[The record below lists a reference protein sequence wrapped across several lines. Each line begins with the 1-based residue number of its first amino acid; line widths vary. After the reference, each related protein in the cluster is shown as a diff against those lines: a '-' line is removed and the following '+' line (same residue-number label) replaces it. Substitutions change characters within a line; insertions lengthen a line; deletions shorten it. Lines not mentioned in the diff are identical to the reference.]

1 MAEFAPADL
10 AAALNVPLH
19 TAQRLIGEGLELT
32 HRLPRL
38 WGHVRAGL
46 VPVWL
51 YSPGAAHEG
60 EINEVAAPEVPQQQ
74 QQAAPQTTTSAPKAT
89 GSTPTPQ
96 QQQQQ
101 TQQQAQTRTVS
112 GPAVN
117 TSEGTVQ
124 VQVTFQGTKIID
136 VKALRA
142 PNSNPTRMALP
153 LLRESALKAQ
163 SADIDT
169 VSGASATS
177 EGYKQSLQAA
187 IDGAQ

>member
-1 MAEFAPADL
+1 MKRAIPVLVLSA
-10 AAALNVPLH
+10 
-19 TAQRLIGEGLELT
+19 
-32 HRLPRL
+32 
-38 WGHVRAGL
+38 AGL
-46 VPVWL
+46 VPVWI

-60 EINEVAAPEVPQQQ
+60 ELSEVAAPPAQEQTQ
-74 QQAAPQTTTSAPKAT
+74 QQAAPQTTAPKAT
-89 GSTPTPQ
+89 GAAPKTTGAAPRTSQ
-96 QQQQQ
+96 QQT
-101 TQQQAQTRTVS
+101 TQQQAQNRSVS

-124 VQVTFQGTKIID
+124 VQVTLQGTKIVD

-169 VSGASATS
+169 VSGATATS

-187 IDGAQ
+187 IDGAR

>member
-1 MAEFAPADL
+1 MKRAIPVL
-10 AAALNVPLH
+10 ALSV
-19 TAQRLIGEGLELT
+19 
-32 HRLPRL
+32 
-38 WGHVRAGL
+38 AGL

-60 EINEVAAPEVPQQQ
+60 EINEAAAAPETQQQ
-74 QQAAPQTTTSAPKAT
+74 PQTQAAPKTTAPKTTGSAPKAT
-89 GSTPTPQ
+89 GSAPTTQ

-101 TQQQAQTRTVS
+101 PQQAQTRTVS

-124 VQVTFQGTKIID
+124 VQVTLQGNKITD

-153 LLRESALKAQ
+153 ILRESALKAQ

-169 VSGASATS
+169 VSGATATS

>member
-1 MAEFAPADL
+1 MKRAIPVL
-10 AAALNVPLH
+10 ALSV
-19 TAQRLIGEGLELT
+19 
-32 HRLPRL
+32 
-38 WGHVRAGL
+38 AGL
-46 VPVWL
+46 VPVWI

-60 EINEVAAPEVPQQQ
+60 ELSEVAAPPAQEQTQ
-74 QQAAPQTTTSAPKAT
+74 QQAAPQATARQTAAPQATGAAPKT
-89 GSTPTPQ
+89 TQ
-96 QQQQQ
+96 QQT
-101 TQQQAQTRTVS
+101 TQQQAQNRSVS

-124 VQVTFQGTKIID
+124 VQVTLQGTKIVD

-169 VSGASATS
+169 VSGATATS

>member
-1 MAEFAPADL
+1 VKRAIPVL
-10 AAALNVPLH
+10 ALSV
-19 TAQRLIGEGLELT
+19 
-32 HRLPRL
+32 
-38 WGHVRAGL
+38 AGL

-60 EINEVAAPEVPQQQ
+60 EINEAAAAPETQ
-74 QQAAPQTTTSAPKAT
+74 QQAQTPAPQTTTSAPKAT
-89 GSTPTPQ
+89 GAAPTTQ
-96 QQQQQ
+96 QQQQQTQQQ

-112 GPAVN
+112 GTAVN

-124 VQVTFQGTKIID
+124 VQVTFQGSKIVD

-153 LLRESALKAQ
+153 ILRQSALKAQ

-169 VSGASATS
+169 VSGATATS
-177 EGYKQSLQAA
+177 DGYKQSLQAA

>member
-1 MAEFAPADL
+1 MKRAIPVL
-10 AAALNVPLH
+10 ALSV
-19 TAQRLIGEGLELT
+19 
-32 HRLPRL
+32 
-38 WGHVRAGL
+38 AGL
-46 VPVWL
+46 VPVWV

-60 EINEVAAPEVPQQQ
+60 ELSEVAAPPAQTQQQ
-74 QQAAPQTTTSAPKAT
+74 T
-89 GSTPTPQ
+89 
-96 QQQQQ
+96 QQQQ
-101 TQQQAQTRTVS
+101 TQQKTAPQTTGSAPKPTGAAPKTTTQQQQTTQQQAQNRTVS
-112 GPAVN
+112 GRAVN

-153 LLRESALKAQ
+153 LLRQSALKAQ

-169 VSGASATS
+169 VSGATATS
-177 EGYKQSLQAA
+177 DGYKQSLQAA

>member
-1 MAEFAPADL
+1 VKRAIPVL
-10 AAALNVPLH
+10 ALSV
-19 TAQRLIGEGLELT
+19 
-32 HRLPRL
+32 
-38 WGHVRAGL
+38 AGL

-51 YSPGAAHEG
+51 YSPGAAHDG
-60 EINEVAAPEVPQQQ
+60 ELTEVAAPETQQQ
-74 QQAAPQTTTSAPKAT
+74 NQAAPKTTGSAPKTTGSAPKAT
-89 GSTPTPQ
+89 GSAPTTQPQ
-96 QQQQQ
+96 QQQQA
-101 TQQQAQTRTVS
+101 QARTVS

-124 VQVTFQGTKIID
+124 VQVTFQGTKITD

-169 VSGASATS
+169 VSGATATS

>member
-1 MAEFAPADL
+1 VKRAIPVL
-10 AAALNVPLH
+10 ALSV
-19 TAQRLIGEGLELT
+19 
-32 HRLPRL
+32 
-38 WGHVRAGL
+38 AGL
-46 VPVWL
+46 VPVWI

-60 EINEVAAPEVPQQQ
+60 ELSEVAAPPAQQQ
-74 QQAAPQTTTSAPKAT
+74 QQTTQQQTAPKTTGSAPKAT
-89 GSTPTPQ
+89 GAAPKTT

-101 TQQQAQTRTVS
+101 TTQQQAQNRNVP

-124 VQVTFQGTKIID
+124 VQVTLQGKKIID

-169 VSGASATS
+169 VSGATATS

-187 IDGAQ
+187 LDGAQ

>member
-1 MAEFAPADL
+1 MKRAIPVL
-10 AAALNVPLH
+10 ALSV
-19 TAQRLIGEGLELT
+19 
-32 HRLPRL
+32 
-38 WGHVRAGL
+38 AGL
-46 VPVWL
+46 VPVWI

-60 EINEVAAPEVPQQQ
+60 ELTEVAAPEIPQQQQ
-74 QQAAPQTTTSAPKAT
+74 QQAAPKTTTSAPKAT
-89 GSTPTPQ
+89 GSAPTPQ

-101 TQQQAQTRTVS
+101 TPQQAQTRSVS

-124 VQVTFQGTKIID
+124 VQVTFQGTKITD

-169 VSGASATS
+169 VSGATATS
-177 EGYKQSLQAA
+177 EGYKKSLQAA

>member
-1 MAEFAPADL
+1 MKRAIPVL
-10 AAALNVPLH
+10 ALSV
-19 TAQRLIGEGLELT
+19 
-32 HRLPRL
+32 
-38 WGHVRAGL
+38 AGL
-46 VPVWL
+46 VPVWV

-60 EINEVAAPEVPQQQ
+60 ELSEVAAPQE
-74 QQAAPQTTTSAPKAT
+74 QAAPQTTAPRTTAPKTT
-89 GSTPTPQ
+89 GAAPKTTGAAPKTT
-96 QQQQQ
+96 QQ
-101 TQQQAQTRTVS
+101 TQQQAQNRSVS

-124 VQVTFQGTKIID
+124 VQVTLQGTKIVD

-169 VSGASATS
+169 VSGATATS

-187 IDGAQ
+187 IDQAK

>member
-1 MAEFAPADL
+1 MKWAIPVAVL
-10 AAALNVPLH
+10 SV
-19 TAQRLIGEGLELT
+19 
-32 HRLPRL
+32 
-38 WGHVRAGL
+38 AGL

-60 EINEVAAPEVPQQQ
+60 EINEAAAPPAQEQQQVVPQTT
-74 QQAAPQTTTSAPKAT
+74 APQTTAPKAT
-89 GSTPTPQ
+89 GAAPKTIGAAPKTTTPQ
-96 QQQQQ
+96 QQ
-101 TQQQAQTRTVS
+101 AQNRTVP

-124 VQVTFQGTKIID
+124 VQVTLQGTKIVD

-169 VSGASATS
+169 VSGATATS
-177 EGYKQSLQAA
+177 DGYKQSLQAA
-187 IDGAQ
+187 LDGAK

>member
-1 MAEFAPADL
+1 VKRAIPVL
-10 AAALNVPLH
+10 ALSV
-19 TAQRLIGEGLELT
+19 
-32 HRLPRL
+32 
-38 WGHVRAGL
+38 AGL
-46 VPVWL
+46 VPVWM

-60 EINEVAAPEVPQQQ
+60 ELSEVAAPETQQQ
-74 QQAAPQTTTSAPKAT
+74 QTQPQTAPKTTGSAPRTTGSAPKAT
-89 GSTPTPQ
+89 GSAPTTQ
-96 QQQQQ
+96 Q
-101 TQQQAQTRTVS
+101 QQQAQTRNVA

-124 VQVTFQGTKIID
+124 VQVTFQGTKITD

-153 LLRESALKAQ
+153 ILRESALKAQ

-169 VSGASATS
+169 VSGATATS
-177 EGYKQSLQAA
+177 DGYKQSLQAA

>member
-1 MAEFAPADL
+1 MKWAIPVAVL
-10 AAALNVPLH
+10 SV
-19 TAQRLIGEGLELT
+19 
-32 HRLPRL
+32 
-38 WGHVRAGL
+38 AGL

-60 EINEVAAPEVPQQQ
+60 EINEVAAPPAQEQQTVPP
-74 QQAAPQTTTSAPKAT
+74 ATTTAPKTTGSAPKTTGSAPQT
-89 GSTPTPQ
+89 
-96 QQQQQ
+96 QQQ
-101 TQQQAQTRTVS
+101 TQQQQQNRTVA

-124 VQVTFQGTKIID
+124 VQVTLQGKKIVD

-142 PNSNPTRMALP
+142 PNSDPTRMALP
-153 LLRESALKAQ
+153 LLKQSALKAQ

-169 VSGASATS
+169 VSGATATS

-187 IDGAQ
+187 LDGAK

>member
-1 MAEFAPADL
+1 MKRAIPVL
-10 AAALNVPLH
+10 ALSV
-19 TAQRLIGEGLELT
+19 
-32 HRLPRL
+32 
-38 WGHVRAGL
+38 AGL
-46 VPVWL
+46 VPVWV

-60 EINEVAAPEVPQQQ
+60 ELSEVAAPP
-74 QQAAPQTTTSAPKAT
+74 AQT
-89 GSTPTPQ
+89 

-101 TQQQAQTRTVS
+101 TQQQTAPQTTGSAPKPTGAAPKTTTQQQQTTQQQAQNRSVS

-169 VSGASATS
+169 VSGATATS

-187 IDGAQ
+187 LDGAR

>member
-1 MAEFAPADL
+1 MK
-10 AAALNVPLH
+10 
-19 TAQRLIGEGLELT
+19 
-32 HRLPRL
+32 
-38 WGHVRAGL
+38 RAIPVLLLSVGGL

-51 YSPGAAHEG
+51 YEPGAAHEG
-60 EINEVAAPEVPQQQ
+60 EISEIAAPE
-74 QQAAPQTTTSAPKAT
+74 
-89 GSTPTPQ
+89 TPQ
-96 QQQQQ
+96 QTQAQTQPKAPTPTLVSPQSTAPAPTTQQ
-101 TQQQAQTRTVS
+101 QQQAQTRNVS

-124 VQVTFQGTKIID
+124 VQVTFQGTRITD

-169 VSGASATS
+169 VSGATATS
-177 EGYKQSLQAA
+177 DGYKQSLQAA

>member
-1 MAEFAPADL
+1 
-10 AAALNVPLH
+10 VK
-19 TAQRLIGEGLELT
+19 
-32 HRLPRL
+32 
-38 WGHVRAGL
+38 RAIPVLLLSVGGL

-51 YSPGAAHEG
+51 YEPGAAHEG
-60 EINEVAAPEVPQQQ
+60 EISEVAAPETPQQTQTQAQTQAQTKAPTPTLVSPQSSGTKTPAPTQQQ
-74 QQAAPQTTTSAPKAT
+74 QQAQP
-89 GSTPTPQ
+89 
-96 QQQQQ
+96 
-101 TQQQAQTRTVS
+101 RTVS
-112 GPAVN
+112 GPAVQ

-124 VQVTFQGTKIID
+124 VQVTFQGTKITD

-169 VSGASATS
+169 VSGATATS
-177 EGYKQSLQAA
+177 DGYKQSLQAA

>member
-1 MAEFAPADL
+1 VKRAIPVL
-10 AAALNVPLH
+10 VLS
-19 TAQRLIGEGLELT
+19 I
-32 HRLPRL
+32 
-38 WGHVRAGL
+38 AGL
-46 VPVWL
+46 VPVWI
-51 YSPGAAHEG
+51 YQPGAAHEG
-60 EINEVAAPEVPQQQ
+60 ELTEVAAPETPQQAPKQ
-74 QQAAPQTTTSAPKAT
+74 TPNPTLAAPQTTGSAPKTA
-89 GSTPTPQ
+89 GSAPTTQPQ

-101 TQQQAQTRTVS
+101 QQQAQLRNVP

-124 VQVTFQGTKIID
+124 VQVTFQGTKITD

-153 LLRESALKAQ
+153 LLRASALKAQ

-169 VSGASATS
+169 VSGATATS
-177 EGYKQSLQAA
+177 DGYKQSLQAA

>member
-1 MAEFAPADL
+1 VKRAIPVL
-10 AAALNVPLH
+10 ALSV
-19 TAQRLIGEGLELT
+19 
-32 HRLPRL
+32 
-38 WGHVRAGL
+38 AGL

-60 EINEVAAPEVPQQQ
+60 EINEAAAAPETQQQ
-74 QQAAPQTTTSAPKAT
+74 PQKQAAPKTTSPAPRTT
-89 GSTPTPQ
+89 GSAPAQ

-101 TQQQAQTRTVS
+101 QPQQQQAQPRTVS

-124 VQVTFQGTKIID
+124 VQVTLQGNKITD

-153 LLRESALKAQ
+153 ILRESALKAQ

-169 VSGASATS
+169 VSGATATS

>member
-1 MAEFAPADL
+1 VKRAIPVL
-10 AAALNVPLH
+10 ALSV
-19 TAQRLIGEGLELT
+19 
-32 HRLPRL
+32 
-38 WGHVRAGL
+38 AGL

-51 YSPGAAHEG
+51 YQPGAAHEG
-60 EINEVAAPEVPQQQ
+60 ELTEVAAPETQQQQTRTQAPPQTQAAPKTSGSAPKTSGSAPPPQQQPQQQ
-74 QQAAPQTTTSAPKAT
+74 Q
-89 GSTPTPQ
+89 
-96 QQQQQ
+96 
-101 TQQQAQTRTVS
+101 TRNVA
-112 GPAVN
+112 GPAVQ

-124 VQVTFQGTKIID
+124 VQVTFQGTKITD

-153 LLRESALKAQ
+153 ILRQSALKAQ

-169 VSGASATS
+169 VSGATATS

>member
-1 MAEFAPADL
+1 MKRAIPVL
-10 AAALNVPLH
+10 ALSV
-19 TAQRLIGEGLELT
+19 
-32 HRLPRL
+32 
-38 WGHVRAGL
+38 AGL

-60 EINEVAAPEVPQQQ
+60 EINEAAAAPETQQQ
-74 QQAAPQTTTSAPKAT
+74 KQTPAPAAPKTTSPAPKANGT
-89 GSTPTPQ
+89 APTTQQ

-101 TQQQAQTRTVS
+101 TQTRNVS

-124 VQVTFQGTKIID
+124 VQVTLQGTKITD

-169 VSGASATS
+169 VSGATATS

-187 IDGAQ
+187 LDGAK

>member
-1 MAEFAPADL
+1 MKRAIPVL
-10 AAALNVPLH
+10 ALSV
-19 TAQRLIGEGLELT
+19 
-32 HRLPRL
+32 
-38 WGHVRAGL
+38 AGL

-51 YSPGAAHEG
+51 YAPGAAHEG
-60 EINEVAAPEVPQQQ
+60 ELTEVAAPEVQQQ
-74 QQAAPQTTTSAPKAT
+74 QPQQAAPQTTSSAPKAT
-89 GSTPTPQ
+89 GSTPTV
-96 QQQQQ
+96 QQQQ
-101 TQQQAQTRTVS
+101 TQQQQTPQQAQTRTVP

-124 VQVTFQGTKIID
+124 VQVTFQGTKITD

-169 VSGASATS
+169 VSGATATS
-177 EGYKQSLQAA
+177 DGYKQSLQAA

>member
-1 MAEFAPADL
+1 MKRAIPVL
-10 AAALNVPLH
+10 ALSV
-19 TAQRLIGEGLELT
+19 
-32 HRLPRL
+32 
-38 WGHVRAGL
+38 AGL
-46 VPVWL
+46 VPVWM

-60 EINEVAAPEVPQQQ
+60 ELSEVAAPQTPQQPP
-74 QQAAPQTTTSAPKAT
+74 AAPKTPGSAPKTPGSAPKAT
-89 GSTPTPQ
+89 GSAPTTQ

-101 TQQQAQTRTVS
+101 QQQAQTRNVS

-117 TSEGTVQ
+117 TSEGVVQ
-124 VQVTFQGTKIID
+124 VQVTLQGTKITD

-169 VSGASATS
+169 VSGATATS

-187 IDGAQ
+187 IDGAR

>member
-1 MAEFAPADL
+1 MKRAIPVL
-10 AAALNVPLH
+10 ALSV
-19 TAQRLIGEGLELT
+19 
-32 HRLPRL
+32 
-38 WGHVRAGL
+38 AGL

-51 YSPGAAHEG
+51 YSPGAGHGG
-60 EINEVAAPEVPQQQ
+60 EISEVAAPETQQQ
-74 QQAAPQTTTSAPKAT
+74 QTQQQTVPRTTSSAPRAT
-89 GSTPTPQ
+89 GSAPTT
-96 QQQQQ
+96 QQQ
-101 TQQQAQTRTVS
+101 TQQQAQTRSVS

-124 VQVTFQGTKIID
+124 VQVTFQGTRITD

-169 VSGASATS
+169 VSGATATS
-177 EGYKQSLQAA
+177 EGYRQSLQAA
-187 IDGAQ
+187 IDGAK

>member
-1 MAEFAPADL
+1 VKRAIPVL
-10 AAALNVPLH
+10 ALSV
-19 TAQRLIGEGLELT
+19 
-32 HRLPRL
+32 
-38 WGHVRAGL
+38 AGL

-60 EINEVAAPEVPQQQ
+60 EINEAAAAPETQQQ
-74 QQAAPQTTTSAPKAT
+74 QPQTQAAPKTTSSAPKAT
-89 GSTPTPQ
+89 GSAPATRQPQ
-96 QQQQQ
+96 KQQ
-101 TQQQAQTRTVS
+101 TQTRNVS

-124 VQVTFQGTKIID
+124 VQVTLQGTKITD

-169 VSGASATS
+169 VSGATATS

-187 IDGAQ
+187 LDGAK

>member
-1 MAEFAPADL
+1 VKRAIPVL
-10 AAALNVPLH
+10 ALSV
-19 TAQRLIGEGLELT
+19 
-32 HRLPRL
+32 
-38 WGHVRAGL
+38 AGL

-60 EINEVAAPEVPQQQ
+60 ELTEVAAPETPQQTQ
-74 QQAAPQTTTSAPKAT
+74 TQPKPQAAPKTT
-89 GSTPTPQ
+89 GSSPVAPQ

-101 TQQQAQTRTVS
+101 QQQPKQQAQTRNVS

-117 TSEGTVQ
+117 TSEGVVQ
-124 VQVTFQGTKIID
+124 VQVTFQGTKITDI
-136 VKALRA
+136 KALRA

-153 LLRESALKAQ
+153 LLRQSALKAQ

-169 VSGASATS
+169 VSGATATS
-177 EGYKQSLQAA
+177 EGYRQSLQAA

>member
-1 MAEFAPADL
+1 MKRAIPVL
-10 AAALNVPLH
+10 ALSV
-19 TAQRLIGEGLELT
+19 
-32 HRLPRL
+32 
-38 WGHVRAGL
+38 AGL

-51 YSPGAAHEG
+51 YSPGAGHEG
-60 EINEVAAPEVPQQQ
+60 EISEVAAPEAPQQQ
-74 QQAAPQTTTSAPKAT
+74 QTAPPQTTAPKTT
-89 GSTPTPQ
+89 GSAAPKTTGAAPTTQ
-96 QQQQQ
+96 QQP
-101 TQQQAQTRTVS
+101 TQQQAQTRSVS

-124 VQVTFQGTKIID
+124 VQVTFQGTKITD

-153 LLRESALKAQ
+153 LLRQSALKAQ

-169 VSGASATS
+169 VSGATATS
-177 EGYKQSLQAA
+177 EGYKTSLQGA

>member
-1 MAEFAPADL
+1 VKRAIPVL
-10 AAALNVPLH
+10 ALSV
-19 TAQRLIGEGLELT
+19 
-32 HRLPRL
+32 
-38 WGHVRAGL
+38 AGL

-60 EINEVAAPEVPQQQ
+60 ELTEVAAPETQQQQQTQQ
-74 QQAAPQTTTSAPKAT
+74 QQAAPQTTSSAPKAT
-89 GSTPTPQ
+89 GSAPTTQ

-101 TQQQAQTRTVS
+101 TQQQAQTRTVA

-124 VQVTFQGTKIID
+124 VQVTFQGTKITD

-169 VSGASATS
+169 VSGATATS
-177 EGYKQSLQAA
+177 DGYKQSLQAA